1 VPIDYILRQTSRGWR
16 IGDILAN
23 GSISEL
29 AQWRRALRG
38 LASGADFSAALAGL
52 RQRRDAYLTP

>member
-1 VPIDYILRQTSRGWR
+1 MPLNYVVRQTPQGWR

-29 AQWRRALRG
+29 AQWRHSLRG
-38 LASGADFSAALAGL
+38 LAVNDDFAAALAVL
-52 RQRRDAYLTP
+52 RQRRDSFLTP

>member
-1 VPIDYILRQTSRGWR
+1 MAIDYVMKAAPQGWQ

-29 AQWRRALRG
+29 TQWRRALRG
-38 LASGADFSAALAGL
+38 LSLTDL
-52 RQRRDAYLTP
+52 RQRAEHLLEP